1 MLKIASELQTG
12 SLNVC
17 LQPCG
22 ESTAANLS
30 YLSASGC
37 RLTMVVKLS
46 ENITIASLRDADFW
60 LKLAKAQL
68 CINAEYMV
76 KDGSNTIIYGLPYT
90 DKCELSK
97 LATMSLSDDI
107 SKLYPDAK
115 LHKAVVKFFIK
126 AAVV

>member
-1 MLKIASELQTG
+1 MSKIASSLQTD
-12 SLNVC
+12 VKVD

-37 RLTMVVKLS
+37 RLTMVIKLS

-60 LKLAKAQL
+60 LRLAKAQL
-68 CINAEYMV
+68 CVNAEYMV
-76 KDGSNTIIYGLPYT
+76 KDRSNAIIYGLPYT

-115 LHKAVVKFFIK
+115 LHKAVVKNFIK
-126 AAVV
+126 AVAV

>member
-12 SLNVC
+12 SLSVC

-37 RLTMVVKLS
+37 RLTMVIKLS
-46 ENITIASLRDADFW
+46 ENIKTASTRSADFW

-68 CINAEYMV
+68 RVNAEYMV
-76 KDGSNTIIYGLPYT
+76 KDISNAIIYGLPYT

-115 LHKAVVKFFIK
+115 LHKAIVQNFIK
-126 AAVV
+126 AVVV

>member
-1 MLKIASELQTG
+1 MSKIASELQTG
-12 SLNVC
+12 SLSVC
-17 LQPCG
+17 LQSCG

-37 RLTMVVKLS
+37 RLTMVIKLS
-46 ENITIASLRDADFW
+46 ENIKTASTRSADFW

-68 CINAEYMV
+68 CVNAEYMV
-76 KDGSNTIIYGLPYT
+76 KDRSNAIIYGLPYT

-115 LHKAVVKFFIK
+115 LHKAVVKNFIK
-126 AAVV
+126 AVAV

>member
-1 MLKIASELQTG
+1 MSKIASELQTG
-12 SLNVC
+12 SLSVC
-17 LQPCG
+17 LQSCG

-37 RLTMVVKLS
+37 RLTMVIKLS
-46 ENITIASLRDADFW
+46 ENIKTASTRSADFW

-68 CINAEYMV
+68 CVNAEYMV
-76 KDGSNTIIYGLPYT
+76 KDKSNAIIYGLPYT

-115 LHKAVVKFFIK
+115 LHKAVVKNFIK
-126 AAVV
+126 AVAV

>member
-46 ENITIASLRDADFW
+46 ENIKTASTRSADFW

-126 AAVV
+126 AVVV

>member
-76 KDGSNTIIYGLPYT
+76 KDGSNAIIYGLPYT

-126 AAVV
+126 AVVV

>member
-115 LHKAVVKFFIK
+115 LHKAIVQKIIK
-126 AAVV
+126 AVVV